1 MEQKEPKNMLLL
13 MSKAF
18 QRMAWVVGENNK
30 QMRFLH
36 IYTIDLEK
44 RIKRLEQRIKTL
56 EDRHVQES

>member
-18 QRMAWVVGENNK
+18 QRMSWVVGENNK
-30 QMRFLH
+30 QLRFLH
-36 IYTIDLEK
+36 TYTIDLEK

-56 EDRHVQES
+56 EDRHVQ